1 MGMVDRFKK
10 GDFGTLFLEMLLIVV
25 GVLLAFQV
33 DRWYESRSDERKVQ
47 AYLVRLKSDVEEDL
61 KQLTEQEHTF
71 KSRLELTEFLRE
83 SLDDANLVKAAPE
96 KFVVALQRA
105 GWRTNFFANRFTFD
119 ELTNTGDFALLPAD
133 IRRAL
138 YDYHQFNANMNQF
151 ADTVAGN
158 QLEYYRRFSGLLG
171 VDQLMLR
178 SDEDGEKYSHLLERE
193 VSESEAL
200 SAYEAF
206 GNKPSAIDW
215 LPWMKNTHLQAL
227 LTNER
232 YQTRAAALLTLLS
245 RESVGVVVNE

>member
-1 MGMVDRFKK
+1 MVARFKK
-10 GDFGTLFLEMLLIVV
+10 GDFGALFLEMLLIVV

-33 DRWYESRSDERKVQ
+33 DRWYESRSDEVKVQ
-47 AYLVRLKSDVEEDL
+47 DYLLRLKSDVEDDL
-61 KQLTEQEHTF
+61 KQLAEQERTF
-71 KSRLELTEFLRE
+71 ESRLALTEFLRE
-83 SLDDANLVKAAPE
+83 SLDDANLVKAAPD

-105 GWRTNFFANRFTFD
+105 GWRTNFFASRFTFD

-133 IRRAL
+133 IRQAL

-178 SDEDGEKYSHLLERE
+178 TEEDADKYSHLLVRE
-193 VSESEAL
+193 VSASEAL

-206 GNKPSAIDW
+206 RNKPSAIDW

-232 YQTRAAALLTLLS
+232 YQTRAAALLSLLS
-245 RESVGVVVNE
+245 RESEGVAVNE